1 MEIAAPAVPATDA
14 EIGYSVVIRLDTAG
28 NIYFSDQG
36 TNTVHEITTSGIINT
51 VIGDGSYGF
60 CGDGGPATNACVYI
74 PSGVAIDDSGNL
86 YLADLYNSRVRKVT
100 AATGDIISTIAGNGD
115 FGYSSDGGPADTTRL
130 YFPTGVCVD
139 AHRNVY
145 IADFY
150 NNRIRKVDTNGIIT
164 TIAGGTGVGDGG
176 SALDAA
182 LSYPMNVSVDKSSN
196 VYIAD
201 YFDNRVRE
209 ISTSTGIIST
219 VAGNGFPRYGSDN
232 GLADTS
238 SLFYPTGV
246 ATDDSGNVYI
256 LCSGDAR
263 IRKVNPVKGTIST
276 IAGDGSQ
283 GYTSD
288 NIPATDAEFYFSPPN
303 IVLIGFYYY
312 YYYYNY
318 GLALDKAG
326 NIYVA
331 DGNNRI
337 RRIDAITDTITTIA
351 GSGLPGIDGD
361 GGPATAAQLNNPTN
375 VAFDDSGNLYIVD
388 FGNNRVREVE
398 ASTGIINTV
407 AGGGVD
413 VGEGEPATDASLYPS
428 AVAVDS
434 SGNIYIADV
443 YNNQIRE
450 VNAVT
455 GILTTIAGNGIF
467 AFSGDG
473 GPAKNAEM
481 EYPEG
486 LTLDAS
492 DNIYIGD
499 TYNDRVREINALPKQ
514 KVTGINLVNLANNI
528 ETYPNP
534 TSNTINIK
542 FGSDMSSGDAVIK
555 VSDVTGREL
564 ITMNKYITAGS
575 NLSIDI
581 SSFPS
586 GMYFVAFNEG
596 QYSEV
601 TKVVKE

>member
-1 MEIAAPAVPATDA
+1 M
-14 EIGYSVVIRLDTAG
+14 
-28 NIYFSDQG
+28 
-36 TNTVHEITTSGIINT
+36 
-51 VIGDGSYGF
+51 
-60 CGDGGPATNACVYI
+60 
-74 PSGVAIDDSGNL
+74 
-86 YLADLYNSRVRKVT
+86 
-100 AATGDIISTIAGNGD
+100 
-115 FGYSSDGGPADTTRL
+115 
-130 YFPTGVCVD
+130 
-139 AHRNVY
+139 
-145 IADFY
+145 
-150 NNRIRKVDTNGIIT
+150 
-164 TIAGGTGVGDGG
+164 
-176 SALDAA
+176 
-182 LSYPMNVSVDKSSN
+182 
-196 VYIAD
+196 
-201 YFDNRVRE
+201 
-209 ISTSTGIIST
+209 
-219 VAGNGFPRYGSDN
+219 
-232 GLADTS
+232 
-238 SLFYPTGV
+238 
-246 ATDDSGNVYI
+246 
-256 LCSGDAR
+256 
-263 IRKVNPVKGTIST
+263 
-276 IAGDGSQ
+276 
-283 GYTSD
+283 
-288 NIPATDAEFYFSPPN
+288 
-303 IVLIGFYYY
+303 
-312 YYYYNY
+312 
-318 GLALDKAG
+318 
-326 NIYVA
+326 
-331 DGNNRI
+331 
-337 RRIDAITDTITTIA
+337 
-351 GSGLPGIDGD
+351 
-361 GGPATAAQLNNPTN
+361 NNPTN
-375 VAFDDSGNLYIVD
+375 VAFDNSGNIYIVD

-499 TYNDRVREINALPKQ
+499 TYNDRVREINAIPEK
-514 KVTGINLVNLANNI
+514 KVTGINPVHVANNI

-564 ITMNKYITAGS
+564 INMNKYITAGS

-581 SSFPS
+581 SSFPA